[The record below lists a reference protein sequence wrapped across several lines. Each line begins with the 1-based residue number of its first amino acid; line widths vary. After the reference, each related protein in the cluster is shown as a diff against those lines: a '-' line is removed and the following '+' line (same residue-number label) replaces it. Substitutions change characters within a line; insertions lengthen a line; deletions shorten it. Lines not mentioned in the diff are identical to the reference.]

1 MVRLPMFLPALLAG
15 LLVGLG
21 CREIIYEDPPP
32 PNDDDDDGAD
42 DDAGDDDAGDDDAGD
57 DDAGDDDAGDDDMG
71 DDDVGD
77 DDVGDDDVGDDDS
90 GGNDYGPPN
99 NWWHADTG
107 DVPPGLQGTGF
118 DNGDTA
124 YNFTLMDQNG
134 DQVELYQFYGKVI
147 VLDVFTYW

>member
-1 MVRLPMFLPALLAG
+1 MVRLPLFLTVLFAG

-21 CREIIYEDPPP
+21 CQEITYEDPPP
-32 PNDDDDDGAD
+32 PPGDDDDASD
-42 DDAGDDDAGDDDAGD
+42 DDGGDDDASGDDDVGD
-57 DDAGDDDAGDDDMG
+57 DDGGDDDGG

-77 DDVGDDDVGDDDS
+77 DDVGDDDMGDDDG
-90 GGNDYGPPN
+90 GGNEYGPPN
-99 NWWHADTG
+99 SWWHADTG

-118 DNGDTA
+118 DNGDIA
-124 YNFTLMDQNG
+124 HNFTLMDQNG